1 MPFSAQKSHV
11 RGMCNNNNNGSDSG
25 RMVGF
30 IIEPR
35 GRAELGVAQDSD
47 KSLTGLEL

>member
-1 MPFSAQKSHV
+1 MRFSAQKSHV
-11 RGMCNNNNNGSDSG
+11 LGMCNNNNGSDSG

-30 IIEPR
+30 IIESR